1 METDKVINYI
11 ETSFLQPIL
20 KMKNI
25 TDVSYNGESIF
36 YVDNMRGRQKS
47 NIVVTYTQA
56 KDFLRQIANLCEKQF
71 SYLNPVLDVS
81 AGKYRINAVHQTIA
95 RRGNDATVTFCMRIA
110 SNELKI
116 SPNTDFMPAE
126 VAEILDS
133 IISANKSLVIGGITG
148 SGKTELQKYLIS
160 RMPMNTRIVA
170 IDNVLELDYQNI
182 YGHLDINT
190 WQIDEKQTNYQIQTM
205 VRNALRNNPDW
216 IIVAESRGSE
226 MLEVLN
232 STMTGHP
239 IITTMH
245 AFDVESMI
253 DRLTNMVMMNDK
265 DMSFE
270 QIKKDVQYHIRFYV
284 YLKKESG
291 RNGSIKRYISSIC
304 YQGKNSFTPIYK
316 SNGKTKKVYRLTNE
330 IKQELYPEMEYQNN
344 EENLLE
350 YIG

>member
-1 METDKVINYI
+1 METEKVITYI
-11 ETSFLQPIL
+11 ETSFLEPLL
-20 KMKNI
+20 KMKNV
-25 TDVSYNGESIF
+25 TDISYNGESIF

-47 NIVVTYTQA
+47 NIDLTYTAA

-95 RRGNDATVTFCMRIA
+95 RRGNAEAVTFCMRIA
-110 SNELKI
+110 SNELRI
-116 SPNTDFMPAE
+116 SPNTDFMPSE
-126 VAEILDS
+126 VADLLDS
-133 IISANKSLVIGGITG
+133 IISANKSIVIGGITG

-160 RMPMNTRIVA
+160 RMPMNARIIA
-170 IDNVLELDYQNI
+170 IDNVLELDYQNL
-182 YGHLDINT
+182 YSHLDINT
-190 WQIDEKQTNYQIQTM
+190 WQIDEKQTNYQIQYM

-245 AFDVESMI
+245 AFDIEAMV
-253 DRLTNMVMMNDK
+253 DRMTSMVMMNDK

-270 QIKKDVQYHIRFYV
+270 QIKKDIKYHIRFYI
-284 YLKKESG
+284 YLKKENA
-291 RNGSIKRYISSIC
+291 RNGSVKRYISAI
-304 YQGKNSFTPIYK
+304 YYMGKNSFTPIYK
-316 SNGKTKKVYRLTNE
+316 SNGRTRKFYRLTNE
-330 IKQELYPEMEYQNN
+330 IKMELYPEIEYQMN
-344 EENLLE
+344 ENLIE